1 MLINWW
7 QYLNNIFFKSK
18 IKTVFMFEMFQLPF
32 MVQAFTAAVI
42 TGILLSYMGVHVV
55 GRGIVFVDLALGQI
69 SSLGVAFAA
78 FIGTGLTSIPLI
90 FTLVGA
96 LLMSFIN
103 IKDKRLKQEAII
115 GILYAFASALTVL
128 LISKTAHG
136 DSDIQEVLFGNIL
149 SVSWGQISSIGIVF
163 GAILLVQIIFF
174 RKFFALTES
183 FENGVNH
190 LVGIFNIWNF
200 LFYISIGLAIV
211 FAVKINGVIPVF
223 SYLIIP
229 AVSAIMLT
237 KNKAAVLIIAI
248 IISVLGGFFGLN
260 FSFHYDFPAG
270 SSIVVVLGG
279 IFILAS
285 IYRIIKGITSKK
297 ESSTAV
303 L

>member
-1 MLINWW
+1 
-7 QYLNNIFFKSK
+7 
-18 IKTVFMFEMFQLPF
+18 MFQLPF
-32 MVQAFTAAVI
+32 MVQAFAAAII
-42 TGILLSYMGVHVV
+42 TGILLSYLGLHVV

-90 FTLVGA
+90 FTLAGA

-103 IKDKRLKQEAII
+103 IRDKRLKQEAII

-149 SVSWGQISSIGIVF
+149 SVSREQIRSVGIVS
-163 GAILLVQIIFF
+163 GCILLIQFIFF
-174 RKFFALTES
+174 RKFFSLTES

-190 LVGIFNIWNF
+190 LIGIFNIWNF

-229 AVSAIMLT
+229 AVSAIMIA
-237 KNKAAVLIIAI
+237 KNKAAVLVISLL
-248 IISVLGGFFGLN
+248 ISVIGGFFGLN

-270 SSIVVVLGG
+270 SSIVVVLGA

-285 IYRIIKGITSKK
+285 IYRISRDFFNSKTSRKA
-297 ESSTAV
+297 TV
-303 L
+303 

>member
-1 MLINWW
+1 
-7 QYLNNIFFKSK
+7 
-18 IKTVFMFEMFQLPF
+18 MFEMFQLSF
-32 MVQAFTAAVI
+32 MVQAFTAAII
-42 TGILLSYMGVHVV
+42 TGVLLSYLGVHVV

-90 FTLVGA
+90 FTLAGA

-103 IKDKRLKQEAII
+103 IRDKRLKQEAII

-128 LISKTAHG
+128 FISKTPHG

-149 SVSWGQISSIGIVF
+149 SVSWQQITTMGIVF
-163 GAILLVQIIFF
+163 GAIALLHLIFF
-174 RKFFALTES
+174 KKFFGLTKS
-183 FENGVNH
+183 FENGENH

-211 FAVKINGVIPVF
+211 YAVKINGVIPVF

-229 AVSAIMLT
+229 AVSAIMLS
-237 KNKAAVLIIAI
+237 KSNAAVFIIALV
-248 IISVLGGFFGLN
+248 ISVLASFFGLS

-270 SSIVVVLGG
+270 SSIVAILGV

-285 IYRIIKGITSKK
+285 VYKMTSPIFVRR
-297 ESSTAV
+297 TPA
-303 L
+303 

>member
-1 MLINWW
+1 
-7 QYLNNIFFKSK
+7 
-18 IKTVFMFEMFQLPF
+18 MFDMFQLPF
-32 MVQAFTAAVI
+32 MVQAFIAALI
-42 TGILLSYMGVHVV
+42 TGALLSYLGVHVV

-90 FTLVGA
+90 FTLAGA

-103 IKDKRLKQEAII
+103 IRDKRLKQEAII

-128 LISKTAHG
+128 VISKTPHG

-149 SVSWGQISSIGIVF
+149 SVSWIQIRSLGIVF
-163 GAILLVQIIFF
+163 GIIALAQLIFF
-174 RKFFALTES
+174 RKFFGLTRS
-183 FENGVNH
+183 FENGENH
-190 LVGIFNIWNF
+190 LIGIFNIWNF

-223 SYLIIP
+223 SFLIIP
-229 AVSAIMLT
+229 AVSAIMLS
-237 KNKAAVLIIAI
+237 KNNTAVFVISL
-248 IISVLGGFFGLN
+248 IISVLASFFGLN

-270 SSIVVVLGG
+270 SSIVAILGM

-285 IYRIIKGITSKK
+285 IYKMI
-297 ESSTAV
+297 SSLLVKRT
-303 L
+303 LP

>member
-1 MLINWW
+1 
-7 QYLNNIFFKSK
+7 
-18 IKTVFMFEMFQLPF
+18 MFEMFQLSF
-32 MVQAFTAAVI
+32 MVQAFIAALI
-42 TGILLSYMGVHVV
+42 TGAVLSYLGVHVV

-90 FTLVGA
+90 FTLAGA

-103 IKDKRLKQEAII
+103 IRDKRLKQEAII

-128 LISKTAHG
+128 FISKTPHG

-149 SVSWGQISSIGIVF
+149 SVSWRQISALGIVF
-163 GAILLVQIIFF
+163 GVIALLQLVFF
-174 RKFFALTES
+174 NKFFELTKS
-183 FENGVNH
+183 FENGENH
-190 LVGIFNIWNF
+190 LIGIFNIWNF

-223 SYLIIP
+223 SFLIIP

-237 KNKAAVLIIAI
+237 KNNTAVFIIALV
-248 IISVLGGFFGLN
+248 ISVLASFFGLN

-270 SSIVVVLGG
+270 SSIVAILGI

-285 IYRIIKGITSKK
+285 VYKML
-297 ESSTAV
+297 SSFFARKTPAA
-303 L
+303 

>member
-1 MLINWW
+1 
-7 QYLNNIFFKSK
+7 
-18 IKTVFMFEMFQLPF
+18 MFDMFQLPF
-32 MVQAFTAAVI
+32 MVQAFITAVI
-42 TGILLSYMGVHVV
+42 TGILLSYLGVHVV

-90 FTLVGA
+90 FTLSGA

-115 GILYAFASALTVL
+115 GILYAFTSALTVL
-128 LISKTAHG
+128 FISKTAHG

-149 SVSWGQISSIGIVF
+149 SVNWEQIKTVGIVF
-163 GAILLVQIIFF
+163 GIILLVQIVFF
-174 RKFFALTES
+174 KKFFSLTES

-285 IYRIIKGITSKK
+285 VYRIISGITNKANK
-297 ESSTAV
+297 
-303 L
+303 

>member
-1 MLINWW
+1 M
-7 QYLNNIFFKSK
+7 
-18 IKTVFMFEMFQLPF
+18 
-32 MVQAFTAAVI
+32 
-42 TGILLSYMGVHVV
+42 HVV

-90 FTLVGA
+90 FTLAGA

-103 IKDKRLKQEAII
+103 IRDKRLKQEAII

-128 LISKTAHG
+128 LISKTPHG

-149 SVSWGQISSIGIVF
+149 SVSWNQISTLGIVF
-163 GAILLVQIIFF
+163 GIIALVQLLFF
-174 RKFFALTES
+174 RRFFALTRS
-183 FENGVNH
+183 FESGDNH

-223 SYLIIP
+223 SFLIIP

-237 KNKAAVLIIAI
+237 KNNTAVFVISF
-248 IISVLGGFFGLN
+248 IISVLASFFGLN

-270 SSIVVVLGG
+270 SSIVAILGG

-285 IYRIIKGITSKK
+285 IYKIITS
-297 ESSTAV
+297 AV
-303 L
+303 MRKA

>member
-1 MLINWW
+1 
-7 QYLNNIFFKSK
+7 
-18 IKTVFMFEMFQLPF
+18 MFQMFQLPL
-32 MVQAFTAAVI
+32 MVQAFSAALI
-42 TGILLSYMGVHVV
+42 TGILLSYLGVHVV

-78 FIGTGLTSIPLI
+78 FIGTGVTSIPLI
-90 FTLVGA
+90 FTLGGA

-103 IKDKRLKQEAII
+103 IRDKRLKQEAVI

-149 SVSWGQISSIGIVF
+149 SVSWTQITTIGIVF
-163 GAILLVQIIFF
+163 GTILLVQLIFF
-174 RKFFALTES
+174 KKFFALTES

-190 LVGIFNIWNF
+190 LIGIFNVWNF

-211 FAVKINGVIPVF
+211 YAVKINGVIPVF

-229 AVSAIMLT
+229 AVSAIMIS
-237 KNKAAVLIIAI
+237 KNKTAVLIIAI
-248 IISVLGGFFGLN
+248 IISILGGFFGLN

-285 IYRIIKGITSKK
+285 AYRIIRDVTAKK
-297 ESSTAV
+297 QRVEESGLNV
-303 L
+303 H

>member
-1 MLINWW
+1 
-7 QYLNNIFFKSK
+7 
-18 IKTVFMFEMFQLPF
+18 MFDMFQLPF
-32 MVQAFTAAVI
+32 MVQAFITAVI
-42 TGILLSYMGVHVV
+42 TGILLSYLGVHVV

-90 FTLVGA
+90 FTLSGA

-115 GILYAFASALTVL
+115 GILYAFTSALTVL
-128 LISKTAHG
+128 FISKTAHG

-149 SVSWGQISSIGIVF
+149 SVNWEQIKTVGIVF
-163 GAILLVQIIFF
+163 GIILLVQIVFF
-174 RKFFALTES
+174 KKFFSLTES

-229 AVSAIMLT
+229 AVSAILLT

-285 IYRIIKGITSKK
+285 VYRIISGITNKK
-297 ESSTAV
+297 QTENIH
-303 L
+303 

>member
-1 MLINWW
+1 
-7 QYLNNIFFKSK
+7 
-18 IKTVFMFEMFQLPF
+18 
-32 MVQAFTAAVI
+32 MVQAFAAAVI

-78 FIGTGLTSIPLI
+78 FIGTGMTSIPLI

-103 IKDKRLKQEAII
+103 IRDKRLKQEAII

-128 LISKTAHG
+128 LISKTPHG

-149 SVSWGQISSIGIVF
+149 SVSWDMIEMIGIVF
-163 GAILLVQIIFF
+163 GSIALVQIVFF
-174 RKFFALTES
+174 KKFFGLTKS
-183 FENGVNH
+183 FENGENH
-190 LVGIFNIWNF
+190 LIGIFNIWNF

-237 KNKAAVLIIAI
+237 KNNTLVFVIAL
-248 IISVLGGFFGLN
+248 IISVLAGFFGLN

-270 SSIVVVLGG
+270 SSIVAILGG

-285 IYRIIKGITSKK
+285 LYKLISVAISKK
-297 ESSTAV
+297 QV
-303 L
+303 